1 MFSKKTIYQRLLPIA
16 LFMLLAGCGELPFGL
31 DFSPAQPEIQPATF
45 TPRPVYTITP
55 AASLVP
61 TITPSITPT
70 ITPLPT
76 LRSPY
81 PVGPGTPLPDAG
93 FPRIG
98 VSNTNW
104 LTRVFNYSKNP
115 RRAILITPDEQKILL
130 ANAESLSLYAVS
142 GELIADWPEIQM
154 ADVQCDS
161 CLAVNHDASRFAV
174 ALREKGQWFIKVYA
188 IDSNQL
194 SLLRS
199 IPAPEAIAL
208 DTNPVQVALAPFD
221 ELLAYRFGKQPLTLI
236 NYFSAESLLEY
247 NGPSQSI
254 AISAGGQYL
263 IARRERDLIYW
274 DIYNLAAATRTLS
287 LGSPNAAFLFSRGG
301 EYAVVFAGSKI
312 RFYYT
317 FPLRLAG
324 EVDIPQARGRQ
335 VDWQVATE
343 SDESFIYATG
353 LYWDDA
359 AETYQAIQGR
369 WEFWARET
377 LSITVAPTNQTDAF
391 DALWGLNFPSSEST
405 SLESLNLQDLRAARF
420 FSPDSLFV
428 SAQNTIC
435 FIRLNSA
442 ETDCKTYEAE
452 RIHTSEGPV
461 FREIQEDGKIS
472 LLNPVGEILFE
483 TGSQPIYWVNRSGD
497 FILLDNRGST
507 TDLYRKGQRLPVESA
522 PGIFQSVSEN
532 LTHIAFLTRQAN
544 GVSYITLVEKATGK
558 TIFQKRD
565 TLLAN
570 VLELTVDGR
579 IFYLRETYSGETVDV
594 WIIDP
599 QSSEAQPLFQ
609 VEIAAPITAFT
620 LAPTNL
626 AALGMQDGS
635 ILLLA
640 LDSLIYETYQAL
652 QTPVT
657 ALAFSPDGRY
667 LAVTGRELLSVFA
680 VLPR

>member
-1 MFSKKTIYQRLLPIA
+1 MFFRKTSNQRLLLIA
-16 LFMLLAGCGELPFGL
+16 LSVLLAGCGELPFGL
-31 DFSPAQPEIQPATF
+31 GSSPAQPEIPPAAA

-81 PVGPGTPLPDAG
+81 PVGPGTPMPDAG
-93 FPRIG
+93 FPRI
-98 VSNTNW
+98 STNNTNW
-104 LTRVFNYSKNP
+104 LTRVFNYSTNS
-115 RRAILITPDEQKILL
+115 RRAILVTPDEQKILL
-130 ANAESLSLYAVS
+130 ASAESLSLYAVS
-142 GELIADWPEIQM
+142 GELIANWPEIKM
-154 ADVQCDS
+154 ADVKCDS

-188 IDSNQL
+188 IDLNQL
-194 SLLRS
+194 TLLS
-199 IPAPEAIAL
+199 TIPAPETIDL
-208 DTNPVQVALAPFD
+208 DANPVQVALAPFD

-236 NYFSAESLLEY
+236 NFASEEVILEY
-247 NGPSQSI
+247 SGPSQSI
-254 AISAGGQYL
+254 SISVGGQYL
-263 IARRERDLIYW
+263 IARRERDLVYW
-274 DIYNLAAATRTLS
+274 DVYNLAAAPRTIS
-287 LGSPNAAFLFSRGG
+287 LGSPDAAFLFSRGG

-312 RFYYT
+312 RFYYV

-324 EVDIPQARGRQ
+324 EVDIPQARGQQ
-335 VDWQVATE
+335 VTWQIATE
-343 SDESFIYATG
+343 SDESFIRATG
-353 LYWDDA
+353 LYWDAA

-369 WEFWARET
+369 WEFWSRDT
-377 LSITVAPTNQTDAF
+377 LSVTVSPTNQTDAF
-391 DALWGLNFPSSEST
+391 DAFWGLNFPSET
-405 SLESLNLQDLRAARF
+405 SSLAVLNLEDLRAMRF

-428 SAQNTIC
+428 SAQETIC

-442 ETDCKTYEAE
+442 EIDCKTYEAE

-472 LLNPVGEILFE
+472 LLNPVGETLFE
-483 TGSQPIYWVNRSGD
+483 TGSLPIYWVNRNGE

-522 PGIFQSVSEN
+522 PGILQSVSEN

-544 GVSYITLVEKATGK
+544 GVSYITLVEKGTGR

-570 VLELTVDGR
+570 VLEMTVDGR
-579 IFYLRETYSGETVDV
+579 IYYLRETYSGETVNL
-594 WIIDP
+594 WTIDP
-599 QSSEAQPLFQ
+599 QSGEAQPLFE

-620 LAPTNL
+620 LAPNSL
-626 AALGMQDGS
+626 AAFGMQDGS

-657 ALAFSPDGRY
+657 ALAFSSDGRY